1 MPTLDRN
8 QYFVEFDKR
17 AVEQYHLRVER
28 NLRASGP
35 ATPQNLQSMPFRG
48 DRLAGI
54 REFKKL
60 RRRQLAQLA
69 GVDPASIQH
78 LEEGRTTNPRWDTVD
93 QLAEVLDVTNDYLGG
108 AGPDI
113 PYPEA
118 AVLQAL
124 ERFKRLEGTSIESF
138 DAALRRA
145 AEDPDAPHT
154 VAGWRAFIS
163 MSNRAWGKPLRMLK
177 AEPRP
182 IQSAPPRNLQSIEGG
197 GAQRA
202 GVIPLRHRRKGPGR
216 RSS

>member
-1 MPTLDRN
+1 
-8 QYFVEFDKR
+8 
-17 AVEQYHLRVER
+17 
-28 NLRASGP
+28 
-35 ATPQNLQSMPFRG
+35 MPFRG

-54 REFKKL
+54 REFKDL

-78 LEEGRTTNPRWDTVD
+78 LEEGRTRNPRWDTVD

-113 PYPEA
+113 PYPKA

-124 ERFKRLEGTSIESF
+124 ERFKRLEGTDIAPF
-138 DAALRRA
+138 DEAALMRA

-163 MSNRAWGKPLRMLK
+163 MSNRARSKPSRALK
-177 AEPRP
+177 AQPRP
-182 IQSAPPRNLQSIEGG
+182 IQSAPTRNFQSIEGG
-197 GAQRA
+197 GARRI
-202 GVIPLRHRRKGPGR
+202 GSVPLPQAQKRPSR